1 MSSVRRQTLIMDQ
14 EIAETVPVGTHAMP
28 LTLLKDSPTR
38 PTYVDDAHS
47 SELNRR
53 MIHGHILGTYEVR

>member
-1 MSSVRRQTLIMDQ
+1 MDQ

-53 MIHGHILGTYEVR
+53 MIHGHILGTHEVR